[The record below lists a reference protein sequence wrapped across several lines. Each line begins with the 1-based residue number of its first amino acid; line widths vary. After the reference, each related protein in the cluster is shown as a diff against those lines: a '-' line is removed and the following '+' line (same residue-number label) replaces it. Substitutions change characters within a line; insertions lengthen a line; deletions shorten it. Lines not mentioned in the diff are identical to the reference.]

1 MEEKSYSIQF
11 TITLSNDVLVVAK
24 DEDEARERAEQ
35 YVGNLIERN
44 YMLTGDCTTDYTID
58 NIEED

>member
-11 TITLSNDVLVVAK
+11 TITLSNEVLIVAK

-35 YVGNLIERN
+35 YVDNLIERN
-44 YMLTGDCTTDYTID
+44 YMLIGDCTTDYTID
-58 NIEED
+58 NIVEE